1 MSDYEKKNNSKTWIL
16 VTIIAILVVAL
27 VALIILQFTGGDRGA
42 SAQVTPTPAAEATPA
57 PTPEPTPTPEHTPAA
72 TPAATPEDS
81 AAAGSFVSSGFTLRI
96 PEDMSKSESEG
107 MTTYMRFDL
116 STGSVELVMIYD
128 NVPSGGVKLHV
139 NELTDEQIEA
149 LTAAMVSEV
158 EGLTESH
165 QMIDVDGR
173 SVLQVDM
180 AGNEDGTDMIFRCF
194 IFDVDGSITL
204 LLTGNSG
211 TSFSADMQGVLDS
224 LAFTE

>member
-1 MSDYEKKNNSKTWIL
+1 MSDYEKKNNGRTWIL

-42 SAQVTPTPAAEATPA
+42 SAKATPTPAVEATPA
-57 PTPEPTPTPEHTPAA
+57 PTPTPEPTPEPTPTP
-72 TPAATPEDS
+72 TPEPTPTQ
-81 AAAGSFVSSGFTLRI
+81 AAGSFVSSGFTLQI

-116 STGSVELVMIYD
+116 STSLVELVMIYD
-128 NVPSGGVKLHV
+128 DVPSGGVKLHV
-139 NELTDEQIEA
+139 DELTDAQIEA

-165 QMIDVDGR
+165 EMIDVDGR

-180 AGNEDGTDMIFRCF
+180 AGSEDGTDMIFRCY

-211 TSFSADMQGVLDS
+211 TTFSADMQAVLDS
-224 LAFTE
+224 LTFLQ